1 MPKSKEVTTT
11 ATGGLKG
18 FFQRAGSSFKAGG
31 ILAKDYTYW
40 LGLKG
45 ARVAFIFAT
54 TSIVVFMPL
63 IFEIS
68 RESMS
73 IEIERAQAKDLRSQ
87 GYSDRQLTEM
97 GLSELAIRPPS
108 VALQK

>member
-11 ATGGLKG
+11 ASGGLKG

-68 RESMS
+68 RESMVS
-73 IEIERAQAKDLRSQ
+73 TFSCHVIVTDMYMYCHMYCHMS
-87 GYSDRQLTEM
+87 LT
-97 GLSELAIRPPS
+97 LTWYISP
-108 VALQK
+108 